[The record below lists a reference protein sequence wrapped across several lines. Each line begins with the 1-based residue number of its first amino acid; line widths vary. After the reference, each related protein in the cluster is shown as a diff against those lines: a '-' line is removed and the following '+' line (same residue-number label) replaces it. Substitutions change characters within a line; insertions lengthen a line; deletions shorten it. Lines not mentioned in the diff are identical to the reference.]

1 MVILHRQFASV
12 SFALKRDILMYFAI
26 HCLIAILLINEPKVF
41 VKLDEN
47 PLIEPDLDLVR
58 AESAT

>member
-1 MVILHRQFASV
+1 MN
-12 SFALKRDILMYFAI
+12 FAI
-26 HCLIAILLINEPKVF
+26 HCLIAILLINAPKVF

-47 PLIEPDLDLVR
+47 PLTEPDLDLVR